1 MIQSLVKHHIR
12 DTFGNR
18 SIRELSKGIIDGAFS
33 KLPRHL
39 STKTKYNLQ
48 GVISKVLKEAFDR
61 EDISKVPK
69 ITKVKVADPRTT
81 FIEEDVQEK
90 ILAEVTNPVTRAFFR
105 FCMMHGC
112 RPGEA

>member
-1 MIQSLVKHHIR
+1 M
-12 DTFGNR
+12 
-18 SIRELSKGIIDGAFS
+18 
-33 KLPRHL
+33 
-39 STKTKYNLQ
+39 
-48 GVISKVLKEAFDR
+48 
-61 EDISKVPK
+61 
-69 ITKVKVADPRTT
+69 TKVKVADPRTT